1 MRRPRVE
8 YTRIPALPHVSALP
22 RRHGDGA
29 PDLNR
34 FRCTFTV
41 YGMTTTTIA
50 IRRCERCLHEWFP
63 RKVGPPKKCPRCQA
77 PYPRFLCLADGCE
90 EAFTSRHLR
99 QMHLSV
105 DHMPLALDPDA
116 RPESGPAVAT
126 ETQPDLAALAKRI
139 RRHVVRMV
147 YGAQSGHIGG
157 SLSATDILSVL
168 FTSVLRHDPARPDW
182 PDRDRFIMSKGH
194 CTPVQYAVLAEV
206 GYLPVE
212 ELETFRRAGTRLQ
225 GHSVI
230 GNPPGVDNS
239 AGSLGMGLSFGL
251 GVRLAA
257 RLENRDLH
265 AYVMMGD
272 GEQDEGQVWEAAM
285 AAPHHHI
292 DRLVAIVDRNG
303 IQNDDFTAKT
313 MSSEPLDEKYRSFG
327 WAVRSDVD
335 GHNFDAIEE
344 ALVWA
349 RDVRGQPG
357 VRDLRYGEGQRRL
370 VHGAQSRLPRRA
382 A

>member
-1 MRRPRVE
+1 
-8 YTRIPALPHVSALP
+8 
-22 RRHGDGA
+22 
-29 PDLNR
+29 
-34 FRCTFTV
+34 
-41 YGMTTTTIA
+41 
-50 IRRCERCLHEWFP
+50 
-63 RKVGPPKKCPRCQA
+63 
-77 PYPRFLCLADGCE
+77 
-90 EAFTSRHLR
+90 
-99 QMHLSV
+99 
-105 DHMPLALDPDA
+105 MPVALDPDA

-168 FTSVLRHDPARPDW
+168 FTNVLRHDPARSDW

-194 CTPVQYAVLAEV
+194 CTPVQYAVLAEFD
-206 GYLPVE
+206 YFPVE
-212 ELETFRRAGTRLQ
+212 ELDTFRRAGTRLQ

-257 RLENRDLH
+257 RLENRDMH

-285 AAPHHHI
+285 AASHHHI
-292 DRLVAIVDRNG
+292 DRLVALVDRNG

-313 MSSEPLDEKYRSFG
+313 MSSDPLDEKYRSFG

-335 GHNFDAIEE
+335 GHDFEAIEE
-344 ALVWA
+344 AAGVGAGRA
-349 RDVRGQPG
+349 RAASMHHL
-357 VRDLRYGEGQRRL
+357 RDGEGQGCL
-370 VHGAQSRLPRRA
+370 VHGAQSCLPRCA
-382 A
+382 AYR